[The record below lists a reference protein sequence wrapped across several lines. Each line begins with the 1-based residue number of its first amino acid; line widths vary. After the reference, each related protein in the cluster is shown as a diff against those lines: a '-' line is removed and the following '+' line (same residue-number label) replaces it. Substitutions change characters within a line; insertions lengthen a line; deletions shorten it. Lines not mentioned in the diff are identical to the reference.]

1 MINFIEDLKLDII
14 ATYNG
19 HEQEWFN
26 CAVAPEALESED
38 TLLSYIRAQLS
49 HDDLTKLSL
58 CWITDRDEILE
69 HPVIQE
75 SINKN
80 AKYYFN

>member
-19 HEQEWFN
+19 HDQEWFH
-26 CAVAPEALESED
+26 CAVTQDALENET
-38 TLLSYIRAQLS
+38 TLLDYIKGQLS
-49 HDDLTKLSL
+49 HSDLTKLSL
-58 CWITDRDEILE
+58 CWITDHDEILE

>member
-26 CAVAPEALESED
+26 CAVADNALENED
-38 TLLSYIRAQLS
+38 TLLDYIKGQLS
-49 HDDLTKLSL
+49 HKDLAKLSL
-58 CWITDRDEILE
+58 CWISDRDEILE

-80 AKYYFN
+80 AKYYF